1 MLSRRSTP
9 VQTGNVPTH
18 SRGAPVVHQIAVMAL
33 LASSSSH
40 HNTGGQSLQQANSFL
55 PRREETRSA
64 SSMEDIEN
72 MLNVE
77 NMLDGENIPAGQRAR
92 KARRVSLTEPRCSKA
107 GCSKADCSKA
117 DCSNGSSTPETT
129 LDDLEPPQGLDP
141 TQAPSPNHEPNLDRN
156 PNPSPN
162 PNPNPDP
169 NQVSMAKPEDTP
181 PLHDGD
187 SDDDSDDDCEVG
199 ARHTAS
205 KKCASPTPS
214 RSSERKKRAG
224 PAITLG
230 ATGPLLR
237 EVGYQA
243 ARDDATMPAA
253 SSLGTGGEPAPFAW
267 PRRVHRVLSAEAR
280 AANFKKNAVAVKKL
294 RELCRRHNYNLPP
307 EENAALDRRDADGN
321 VSCTLIVNGFPVNGD
336 HPWLDGCGGG
346 LARSVQHVVNVPHLG
361 ATLAAW
367 PPGTHSFGPGLLYAR
382 RSGNPSYPDPST
394 VVSQS
399 R

>member
-1 MLSRRSTP
+1 
-9 VQTGNVPTH
+9 
-18 SRGAPVVHQIAVMAL
+18 MA
-33 LASSSSH
+33 
-40 HNTGGQSLQQANSFL
+40 N
-55 PRREETRSA
+55 
-64 SSMEDIEN
+64 
-72 MLNVE
+72 
-77 NMLDGENIPAGQRAR
+77 
-92 KARRVSLTEPRCSKA
+92 
-107 GCSKADCSKA
+107 
-117 DCSNGSSTPETT
+117 
-129 LDDLEPPQGLDP
+129 
-141 TQAPSPNHEPNLDRN
+141 
-156 PNPSPN
+156 
-162 PNPNPDP
+162 
-169 NQVSMAKPEDTP
+169 PEDTP

-199 ARHTAS
+199 ARHNAS
-205 KKCASPTPS
+205 KKCASPTPP
-214 RSSERKKRAG
+214 RSSERKKGAG
-224 PAITLG
+224 PAITLAAMG
-230 ATGPLLR
+230 ALLR
-237 EVGYQA
+237 EVGNQA
-243 ARDDATMPAA
+243 ARDDEAMPAV
-253 SSLGTGGEPAPFAW
+253 SSLETRGEPARAPFALA
-267 PRRVHRVLSAEAR
+267 RCVREVLGAEAR
-280 AANFKKNAVAVKKL
+280 AANLKKNAEAVEKL